1 MLKAL
6 AQLSDQTLI
15 AIDPSHQPETLSPI
29 SHWSIQDS
37 KELYGLN
44 RWGQPYFDINA
55 LGNIT
60 VFPQSDL
67 GKELDLLTLVKE
79 LEARNL
85 NLPLLIHFP
94 DIIADRLK
102 QLNTCFAK
110 AITKYDYDGL
120 YQGVFP
126 IKVNQQRQIIESIV
140 HCGHQYQYGLEVGS
154 KPELLIALAQLKA
167 SDSLLIC
174 NGYKDRLYIE
184 TALLAYRLGY
194 NIIIVAERL
203 SEIQRVID
211 IALEYGIQPVIGI
224 RAKLSAKGDNRWGNS
239 SGDKAKF
246 GLSISEII
254 EAVETLRTANML
266 NALQLLHFHIGSQI
280 SAIATIKDA
289 LSEAS
294 QIYVNLCQ
302 LGVPMKYFDVGGGLA
317 IDYDGSHSNGPASK
331 NYSMQ
336 NYANDVVAAIKIAC
350 DSRNLSVPTIISESG
365 RAIASHQS
373 ILVVNVLGVD
383 TIGKFNHSLKV
394 DDLDNVHPLI
404 QEIAEIYDTI
414 NETNFQE
421 FYHDAVQIKKE
432 AENLFSFGYLSLSER
447 GKAESLFWKCCD
459 KIKTILQKIDSDIDE
474 LENLHQLLLS
484 TYYCNFSVFQSLPDS
499 WSIDQLFPIMPIHR
513 LNEKPTELGILAD
526 LTCDSDGNIT
536 QFIGYQ
542 TVKPHLELHPWHPDQ
557 AYYLGIFLGGA
568 YQEIL
573 GSLHNLFGDTNAVHI
588 HLDNDG
594 YHIKSVIKGDSIAEV
609 LKYVDYDSQ
618 TMVESMR
625 QKTEK
630 ALKENRITLEESWLF
645 LKHYEETLCHNT
657 YLDVNS
663 I

>member
-1 MLKAL
+1 MLKAS
-6 AQLSDQTLI
+6 AQLYDQPLI
-15 AIDPSHQPETLSPI
+15 SVDRSHQQETLSPV
-29 SHWSIQDS
+29 SNWSIQDS

-60 VFPQSDL
+60 VFSQSNS
-67 GKELDLLTLVKE
+67 GKKLDLLKLVKE

-94 DIIADRLK
+94 DIIADRLE
-102 QLNTCFAK
+102 QLNTCFTK
-110 AITKYDYDGL
+110 AITKYEYEGK

-126 IKVNQQRQIIESIV
+126 IKVNQQRHIIESIV
-140 HCGHQYQYGLEVGS
+140 HFGNKYQYGLEVGS

-246 GLSISEII
+246 GLSVAEII
-254 EAVETLRTANML
+254 EAVETLRTADML

-302 LGVPMKYFDVGGGLA
+302 LGAPMKYFDVGGGLA
-317 IDYDGSHSNGPASK
+317 IDYDGSHSNCPASK

-350 DSRNLSVPTIISESG
+350 DSRNLGVPTIISESG

-383 TIGKFNHSLKV
+383 TVEKFNHTLKV
-394 DDLDNVHPLI
+394 DDINNAHILI
-404 QEIAEIYDTI
+404 QEIAEIYGTI

-421 FYHDAVQIKKE
+421 SYHDAVQIKKE

-447 GKAESLFWKCCD
+447 GKVESLFWQCCY
-459 KIKTILQKIDSDIDE
+459 KT
-474 LENLHQLLLS
+474 
-484 TYYCNFSVFQSLPDS
+484 
-499 WSIDQLFPIMPIHR
+499 
-513 LNEKPTELGILAD
+513 
-526 LTCDSDGNIT
+526 
-536 QFIGYQ
+536 
-542 TVKPHLELHPWHPDQ
+542 
-557 AYYLGIFLGGA
+557 
-568 YQEIL
+568 
-573 GSLHNLFGDTNAVHI
+573 
-588 HLDNDG
+588 
-594 YHIKSVIKGDSIAEV
+594 
-609 LKYVDYDSQ
+609 
-618 TMVESMR
+618 
-625 QKTEK
+625 
-630 ALKENRITLEESWLF
+630 
-645 LKHYEETLCHNT
+645 
-657 YLDVNS
+657 
-663 I
+663 